1 MFLSK
6 RLEEFKFQ
14 VRESTT
20 TAIPSIFKNKS
31 IIFDKALK
39 PPASATKPFK
49 NPEVAPENGYT

>member
-6 RLEEFKFQ
+6 RLVEFKFQ

-20 TAIPSIFKNKS
+20 TALPSVFNNMALIV
-31 IIFDKALK
+31 DKALK
-39 PPASATKPFK
+39 LPSSVAQPFK

>member
-20 TAIPSIFKNKS
+20 NAIPSVFNNKALV
-31 IIFDKALK
+31 IDKALK
-39 PPASATKPFK
+39 LPASVAQPFK
-49 NPEVAPENGYT
+49 NPEFTPENGYT

>member
-6 RLEEFKFQ
+6 RAKEFKFQ
-14 VRESTT
+14 VRASTT

-31 IIFDKALK
+31 LIIDKALK
-39 PPASATKPFK
+39 PPASAAQPFK

>member
-20 TAIPSIFKNKS
+20 TAIPSIFKNKA

-39 PPASATKPFK
+39 PPASAAKPFK
-49 NPEVAPENGYT
+49 NPEAAPENGYT